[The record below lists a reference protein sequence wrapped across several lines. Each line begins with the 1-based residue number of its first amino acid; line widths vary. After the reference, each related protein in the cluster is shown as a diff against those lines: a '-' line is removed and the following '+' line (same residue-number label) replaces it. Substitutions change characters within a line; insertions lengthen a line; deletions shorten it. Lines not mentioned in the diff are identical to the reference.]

1 MALTPKQDAFCLK
14 YVETGNASEAYRQTY
29 HTDGMK
35 PESVNRKAKE
45 LMDNGKITARISEL
59 QAEHAKRHN
68 LTVDDLLEELEEAR
82 QMAKDK
88 ENAGAMINATM
99 GKVKLLGLDKQS
111 VEVKANVQDF
121 AEWVK
126 ELDAQQGRT
135 SPPTE
140 QSDSESGEVEP
151 FDEWV
156 KREAKNSGE

>member
-68 LTVDDLLEELEEAR
+68 LTVDDLLDELEEAR
-82 QMAKDK
+82 QMAKEK
-88 ENAGAMINATM
+88 ENAGAMTTATM
-99 GKVKLLGLDKQS
+99 GKAKLLGLDKQM
-111 VEVKANVQDF
+111 VEVKAEVSSFED
-121 AEWVK
+121 WVK
-126 ELDAQQGRT
+126 EVSRKEQQNN
-135 SPPTE
+135 
-140 QSDSESGEVEP
+140 QQD
-151 FDEWV
+151 
-156 KREAKNSGE
+156 